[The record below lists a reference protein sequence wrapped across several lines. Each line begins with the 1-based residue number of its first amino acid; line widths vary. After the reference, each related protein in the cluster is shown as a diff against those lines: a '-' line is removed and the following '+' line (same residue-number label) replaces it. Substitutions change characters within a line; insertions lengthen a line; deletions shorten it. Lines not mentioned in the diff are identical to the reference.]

1 MIISRKRFEKEVKR
15 RARRMYR
22 DTCTDTA
29 LEMAADKIAAL
40 EKRIAKIEKQAQ
52 KRKGSINGFYAT
64 PTETTIVKKE
74 EVLNDED

>member
-15 RARRMYR
+15 RAKRMYR
-22 DTCTDTA
+22 DKYVDATLD
-29 LEMAADKIAAL
+29 LAANKIAAL
-40 EKRIAKIEKQAQ
+40 EKRIAKLEKQCQ
-52 KRKGSINGFYAT
+52 KHKGSINGFYAT